1 MSQGSILYEKSRR
14 FASKIVRLHSYLQTD
29 KGEHVIS
36 AQIVRSGTSIGANI
50 AEAMYAASRRDFINK
65 LTISLKECS
74 ETIYWLDILDDNGYF
89 DGGKSNGITDDC
101 RELIK
106 MLVAT
111 VKKLKEGTLTTYE
124 VRESDAEYDI
134 EFRNPLFEEG
144 GQQ

>member
-14 FASKIVRLHSYLQTD
+14 FASRIVRLHSYLQKE

-65 LTISLKECS
+65 LTIALKECS
-74 ETIYWLDILDDNGYF
+74 ETIYWLDILEDNGYF
-89 DGGKSNGITDDC
+89 DADKANGITGDC

-111 VKKLKEGTLTTYE
+111 VKKLKEDSPTTYE
-124 VRESDAEYDI
+124 VRESQAEYDI
-134 EFRNPLFEEG
+134 GFCNPLCEEG